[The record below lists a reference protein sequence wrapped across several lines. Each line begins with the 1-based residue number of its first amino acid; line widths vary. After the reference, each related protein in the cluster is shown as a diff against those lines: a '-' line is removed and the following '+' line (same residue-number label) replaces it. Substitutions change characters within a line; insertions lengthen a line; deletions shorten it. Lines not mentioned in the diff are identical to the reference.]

1 MNQNCP
7 QCQAANPASARF
19 CHSCGATLAAATTQ
33 GRTVV
38 APSPTTAPTMSPVD
52 AKTIVQRAQQTF
64 GTGLMN
70 VNPAEMT
77 RTLAGQREHTDFA
90 VDISGSMGGRFDGNL
105 NKLEAAVNAN
115 ITMVL
120 NKAQIDPD
128 DEIGLVVFDHN
139 AETIQSLCP
148 IRSHKRQI
156 IQALQ
161 ALTSGGGTDIN
172 EGLKAAQNVFDWSRN
187 DIVRRIVLLTDGHGG
202 HPLHTAEELKSRG
215 VVIDVIGVGEHSS
228 EVDEKLLRKV
238 ASVIEGEVR
247 YRFIKD
253 QQTLV
258 AHYTQLANKTA
269 TCA

>member
-70 VNPAEMT
+70 INPAAMT
-77 RTLAGQREHTDFA
+77 RTLAHQREHTMCA
-90 VDISGSMGGRFDGNL
+90 VDISQSMGGPYDGIL
-105 NKLEAAVNAN
+105 KKLDAAARAN
-115 ITMVL
+115 IALLL
-120 NKAQIDPD
+120 NKAQNDAD
-128 DEIGLVVFDHN
+128 DEIALVAFDDR
-139 AETIQSLCP
+139 AEIIQSLRSIC
-148 IRSHKRQI
+148 SHKRQM

-161 ALTSGGGTDIN
+161 ALTIRGGTDIN
-172 EGLKAAQNVFDWSRN
+172 QGLKAAQNVFDWSRN
-187 DIVRRIVLLTDGHGG
+187 DVVRRIVLLTDGHGG
-202 HPLHTAEELKSRG
+202 EPLGTADELKSRG
-215 VVIDVIGVGEHSS
+215 VVIDVIGVGAHSS
-228 EVDEKLLRKV
+228 EVNENLLREV
-238 ASVIEGEVR
+238 ASIIEGEVR

-258 AHYTQLANKTA
+258 DHYTHLANKTA